1 MAQNE
6 NQSTTRGCRR
16 FKVEGPVQKPIVV
29 VGSINL
35 DLVARAD
42 HLPQPGE
49 TIIGTSFTTFSGGK
63 GANQAV
69 AVARLGYPVAMVGN
83 VGDDGFGRQLLQAM
97 RDAGVDTTFVSAV
110 PGSSG
115 VALITTGRR
124 GENNIVVVPGAN
136 GLLTPQLVEKAS
148 AALRGAGFLL
158 AQLEIPLETV
168 EYLAVFAVRHGVPL
182 MLDPAPARELPA
194 ALLRNV
200 TWITPN
206 ETEAEA
212 LLKAKV
218 KTEDDAAIFSPV
230 DQLSALGAENVLLKL
245 GARGCAIAEGHQA
258 KQRIRVPAFPVPAV
272 DTTAAGD
279 AFNAAFA
286 VGLLRGKT
294 AMQSAVSASAV
305 AAISVT
311 RAGAQPSLP
320 TAIEVEEFLQ
330 RHSDTGREP

>member
-1 MAQNE
+1 MC
-6 NQSTTRGCRR
+6 CRY
-16 FKVEGPVQKPIVV
+16 KVEAPLQKPIVV

-42 HLPQPGE
+42 HLPQHGE
-49 TIIGTSFTTFSGGK
+49 TIVGTSFNTFNGGK

-69 AVARLGYPVAMVGN
+69 AVARLGYPVSMVGN
-83 VGDDGFGRQLLQAM
+83 VGDDGFGPQLRKAM
-97 RDAGVDTTFVSAV
+97 GDAGVDTTFVSSV

-115 VALITTGRR
+115 VALITTGQH

-148 AALRGAGFLL
+148 AALQGAGFLL

-168 EYLAVFAVRHGVPL
+168 EYLAMFAARCGVPL
-182 MLDPAPARELPA
+182 MLDPAPARELSA
-194 ALLRNV
+194 TLLRNV

-206 ETEAEA
+206 ETEAQA
-212 LLKAKV
+212 LLKAPIDS
-218 KTEDDAAIFSPV
+218 EDDAAIFAAV

-245 GARGCAIAEGHQA
+245 GPRGCAMSERGQP
-258 KQRIRVPAFPVPAV
+258 KQRIPAFQVHAG

-286 VGLLRGKT
+286 VGLLRGQT
-294 AMQSAVSASAV
+294 ALQSAVFASAA

-320 TAIEVEEFLQ
+320 TAIEVEELLQ
-330 RHSDTGREP
+330 KHPSIGSAP

>member
-1 MAQNE
+1 
-6 NQSTTRGCRR
+6 
-16 FKVEGPVQKPIVV
+16 VQKPIVV
-29 VGSINL
+29 VGSLNL

-49 TIIGTSFTTFSGGK
+49 TILGTSFNTFNGGK

-69 AVARLGYPVAMVGN
+69 AVARLGCPVSMIGN
-83 VGDDGFGRQLLQAM
+83 VGDDGFGPQLLEAM
-97 RDAGVDTTFVSAV
+97 GDAGVDTTFVSTIE
-110 PGSSG
+110 GSSG
-115 VALITTGRR
+115 VALITTGRH
-124 GENNIVVVPGAN
+124 GENSIVVVPGAN

-148 AALRGAGFLL
+148 AALQGAGFVL
-158 AQLEIPLETV
+158 AQLEVPLETV
-168 EYLAVFAVRHGVPL
+168 EYLAMFAARHGVPL
-182 MLDPAPARELPA
+182 MLDPTPARELPA

-206 ETEAEA
+206 ETEAAA
-212 LLKAKV
+212 LLQAAIGSDNGTDKG
-218 KTEDDAAIFSPV
+218 TENDAAIFSAL

-245 GARGCAIAEGHQA
+245 GPRGCAIAEGQQP
-258 KQRIRVPAFPVPAV
+258 KQRVPAVQVTAV

-294 AMQSAVSASAV
+294 AVQSAVFASVV

-320 TAIEVEEFLQ
+320 TAMEVEEFLQ
-330 RHSDTGREP
+330 RHSNIRREPRTNGF

>member
-1 MAQNE
+1 M
-6 NQSTTRGCRR
+6 
-16 FKVEGPVQKPIVV
+16 KPIIVV
-29 VGSINL
+29 SSINL

-49 TIIGTSFTTFSGGK
+49 TVVGTSFNTFPGGK

-69 AVARLGYPVAMVGN
+69 AVARLGYPVAMAGN
-83 VGDDGFGRQLLQAM
+83 VGKDEFGPRLRKSM
-97 RDAGVDTTFVSAV
+97 RDAGVDTTFVNTVS
-110 PGSSG
+110 GSSG
-115 VALITTGRR
+115 VALITTGRH

-136 GLLTPQLVEKAS
+136 GLLTPQLLEKAS
-148 AALRGAGFLL
+148 AALLGAGFLL

-168 EYLAVFAVRHGVPL
+168 EYLATFASRHGVPL

-206 ETEAEA
+206 ETEAAA
-212 LLKAKV
+212 LLKGTIGNDV
-218 KTEDDAAIFSPV
+218 GGDTEDDAAIFSAV
-230 DQLSALGAENVLLKL
+230 DRLSALGAENVLLKL
-245 GARGCAIAEGHQA
+245 GPRGCAIAEGHQP
-258 KQRIRVPAFPVPAV
+258 KQLVRIPAFPVPAV

-294 AMQSAVSASAV
+294 TMQSAIFASAV

-330 RHSDTGREP
+330 RHSDVGREP

>member
-1 MAQNE
+1 
-6 NQSTTRGCRR
+6 
-16 FKVEGPVQKPIVV
+16 VQKPIIV

-49 TIIGTSFTTFSGGK
+49 TVIGTSFNTFHGGK

-69 AVARLGYPVAMVGN
+69 AVARLGYPVSMIGN
-83 VGDDGFGRQLLQAM
+83 IGNDGFGPQLLEAM
-97 RDAGVDTTFVSAV
+97 RDAGVDTTFVSTV

-115 VALITTGRR
+115 VALITTGRH
-124 GENNIVVVPGAN
+124 GENSIVVVPGAN

-148 AALRGAGFLL
+148 AALQGAGFLL

-168 EYLAVFAVRHGVPL
+168 EYLAMFAARHGVPL

-206 ETEAEA
+206 ETEAAA
-212 LLKAKV
+212 LLKAKIN
-218 KTEDDAAIFSPV
+218 TEDDAAIFAAV

-245 GARGCAIAEGHQA
+245 GPRGCAIADGRQP
-258 KQRIRVPAFPVPAV
+258 KQPVRIPAFQVTAV

-286 VGLLRGKT
+286 VGLLRGHT
-294 AMQSAVSASAV
+294 AMQSAVFASAV
-305 AAISVT
+305 AAVSVT
-311 RAGAQPSLP
+311 RAGAQPSFP
-320 TAIEVEEFLQ
+320 TAIEVVEFLQ
-330 RHSDTGREP
+330 RHPTVGLAP